1 MEHHEKMRLQPH
13 SFMNDLFH
21 FYVLFYF
28 MVNKEVSIDTPPGEY
43 VVGWW
48 WKPTI
53 MSNPSVDHF

>member
-1 MEHHEKMRLQPH
+1 MRLQPH

-28 MVNKEVSIDTPPGEY
+28 MVKKEVSIDTPPGEY